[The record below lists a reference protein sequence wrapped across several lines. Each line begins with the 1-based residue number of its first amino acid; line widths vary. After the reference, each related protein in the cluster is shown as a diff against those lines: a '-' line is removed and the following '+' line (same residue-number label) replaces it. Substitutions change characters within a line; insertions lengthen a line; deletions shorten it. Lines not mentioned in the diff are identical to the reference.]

1 MNATEYPFRFVGTG
15 GVFDYKFGN
24 SSLIIDVPERVLIDI
39 GPLAYPK
46 LAEHEILETIDYLLL
61 THLHG
66 DHVGGIF
73 QYIFHNK
80 GKLGRPARIL
90 FQNEGYRDE
99 IANLLDAMSI
109 PKTHYE
115 FVPLSSLPQI
125 TAIDTTGKHA
135 EGVTS
140 FGFLFRLDKN
150 IVYYSG
156 DLGDIAV
163 SQAVLKDIPSENTI
177 VLHELHHKG
186 GKAHVNFSELA
197 DLAKEFTMFGYHCNS
212 DLMPKENTVPLAS
225 DHPEIL
231 L

>member
-1 MNATEYPFRFVGTG
+1 MNTSEYPFKFVGTG

-24 SSLIIDVPERVLIDI
+24 SSLIIDVPQRVLIDI

-46 LAEHEILETIDYLLL
+46 LAEHELLESIDYLLL

-80 GKLGRPARIL
+80 GKLGRSAKIL
-90 FQNEGYRDE
+90 FQTENFRDE
-99 IANLLDAMSI
+99 ITSLLDAMSI
-109 PKTHYE
+109 PRTHYD
-115 FVPLSSLPQI
+115 FVPLNSLPQI

-135 EGVTS
+135 DGVTS
-140 FGFLFRLDKN
+140 FGFLFRLGEKT
-150 IVYYSG
+150 IYYSG

-163 SQAVLKDIPSENTI
+163 SQMVLKDIPSENAI

-186 GKAHVNFSELA
+186 GKAHVNYSELA
-197 DLAKEFTMFGYHCNS
+197 ELAKKYTMFGYHCNS
-212 DLMPKENTVPLAS
+212 DLIPEENTVPLAS